1 MCSGIGGGGMLLAM
15 GWWVPSGRWR
25 AEHDGGFPAGTWIM
39 VVAGVNVEFGRW
51 PTYSGGG
58 RDYFQGGGEV

>member
-1 MCSGIGGGGMLLAM
+1 MM
-15 GWWVPSGRWR
+15 V
-25 AEHDGGFPAGTWIM
+25 EAG
-39 VVAGVNVEFGRW
+39 VAGVNVEFGRW